1 MKAENV
7 DERRAKQNASRTH
20 RLKKA
25 AKEMFA
31 NVVAAIQKFNASC
44 AVAGYQA
51 LRKPKWQRKSIASGA
66 GQGSCEPCQK
76 KAQALQSWQKAVR
89 EARQDL
95 GPTKDVVPRKGTE
108 VYKRAKVLMLK
119 HQSDNRVE

>member
-1 MKAENV
+1 
-7 DERRAKQNASRTH
+7 
-20 RLKKA
+20 
-25 AKEMFA
+25 MFA
-31 NVVAAIQKFNASC
+31 DVVTAIQKFNASC

-95 GPTKDVVPRKGTE
+95 GLTKDVVPRNGTE
-108 VYKRAKVLMLK
+108 LYKRAKVLMLK
-119 HQSDNRVE
+119 HQSENQVEQPAGIWQSGIDISLMHLEAEFMLDKTD